1 MKVPFVSRMPS
12 NAWLIS
18 AWVVS
23 IGAPGPAQP
32 HQQEVTPP
40 RAPALDQGYRLVVTP
55 AFDGEYVGEAVD
67 RFGRQPDEGL
77 PESAGSSD
85 PLAQGPCGWECDFC
99 WIGTPW
105 EDNCDWAWEGDGQC
119 DCGCQFEDTADCISP
134 ALPDLV
140 VEESFVGAEAE
151 VLPGA
156 PVALSD
162 TVTNV
167 GVGPA
172 GIPFRVM
179 WFISED
185 DVVTTADLA
194 WGFRVVRC
202 CLVPFTT
209 SSASGFLQWP
219 DFAPYNTPGQT
230 YYVALAADDADGI
243 VELDEENNWGA
254 VWSVTVTCGA
264 ELSAA
269 TPNHNESLWRSA
281 NNIVRLTFDEDI
293 TTPAE
298 GDVQV
303 RALLDDG
310 AFGPD
315 LSASFDFTVE
325 EAGQHHPR
333 ILRIQERG
341 DVLTHRNWYGISS
354 TGWTGVC
361 GFEVH
366 YVLQVGD
373 ASNDGRVLAFE
384 VSLINMGIPEFAA
397 ADDDRRD
404 IDGDGQILNF
414 DVSIAKGKI
423 PSFQVLKPIGH

>member
-1 MKVPFVSRMPS
+1 MKVPFVSQTPS
-12 NAWLIS
+12 NAWLIF

-23 IGAPGPAQP
+23 IGAAGHAQP
-32 HQQEVTPP
+32 QPQD
-40 RAPALDQGYRLVVTP
+40 AALPGSLTVDEGYRHAVTP
-55 AFDGEYVGEAVD
+55 APEEESVGDTVN
-67 RFGRQPDEGL
+67 RFARQADEGL
-77 PESAGSSD
+77 REGERSSEPSAR
-85 PLAQGPCGWECDFC
+85 GPCGWECDFC
-99 WIGTPW
+99 WTGTPW

-119 DCGCQFEDTADCISP
+119 DCGCQFEDTADCVSP

-140 VEESFVGAEAE
+140 VEESFVDAETE

-156 PVALSD
+156 PVVLSD
-162 TVTNV
+162 TVNNV

-172 GIPFRVM
+172 DIPFRMM

-209 SSASGFLQWP
+209 SSAWGFLSWP

-230 YYVALAADDADGI
+230 YYVALVADDSDGI
-243 VELDEENNWGA
+243 VESDEENNWGA

-264 ELSAA
+264 ELSTTA
-269 TPNHNESLWRSA
+269 PNHNESLWRSA
-281 NNIVRLTFDEDI
+281 NNIVRLAFDEDI

-303 RALLDDG
+303 RALLDSG
-310 AFGPD
+310 LFGPD
-315 LSASFDFTVE
+315 LSASFDFAVE
-325 EAGQHHPR
+325 EDDQQGPR
-333 ILRIQERG
+333 TLRIQERG

-354 TGWTGVC
+354 IGWSGVC

-414 DVSIAKGKI
+414 DVSIANGSI
-423 PSFQVLKPIGH
+423 PSFQVLKPTGH